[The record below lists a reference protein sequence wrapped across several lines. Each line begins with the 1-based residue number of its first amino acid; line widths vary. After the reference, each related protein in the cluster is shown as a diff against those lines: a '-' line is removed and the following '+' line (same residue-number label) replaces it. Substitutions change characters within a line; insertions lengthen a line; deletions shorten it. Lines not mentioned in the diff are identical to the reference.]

1 MSQVEVIKSLSR
13 IFFNHVFL
21 VQIQKRRN
29 AIEMIRLQSLSIQT
43 NPMHCVHPLYRC
55 PENGIAHSQSW
66 SKCSLSTPNNRFR
79 LQWAVAVELH
89 VSFSKRKI
97 HSVHALVCVCAL
109 LSNRTR
115 CAPIW
120 KQRILCRFCFCSSF
134 RRFVPRNL
142 KFNSFAAQRY
152 GELTETTIL
161 SVSQL
166 PYLSLCMHEQWSECC
181 TKRTSWLNVEEKND
195 SNS

>member
-43 NPMHCVHPLYRC
+43 NPMHCIHPLYRC

-89 VSFSKRKI
+89 VSFSERKI
-97 HSVHALVCVCAL
+97 HSVHALVCVHYYRIEPDVHQFG
-109 LSNRTR
+109 SNE
-115 CAPIW
+115 
-120 KQRILCRFCFCSSF
+120 FCVDSVCSSF

-142 KFNSFAAQRY
+142 RFNSFAAQRY

-161 SVSQL
+161 SVSRF

-195 SNS
+195 PNS